1 MEPASHVT
9 LPNSQEQSL
18 KRRDSLASEVR
29 EVFTLYRWV
38 AARPILTWNLIVAVA
53 ILVSQLVPFV
63 CLVIK
68 RF

>member
-1 MEPASHVT
+1 MTARPNVPQSHSILFET
-9 LPNSQEQSL
+9 
-18 KRRDSLASEVR
+18 SEVR
-29 EVFTLYRWV
+29 EVFALYQWV

-63 CLVIK
+63 CFVIK

>member
-29 EVFTLYRWV
+29 EVFALYQWV

>member
-9 LPNSQEQSL
+9 LPYSQEQSL
-18 KRRDSLASEVR
+18 KHRDSL
-29 EVFTLYRWV
+29 

>member
-1 MEPASHVT
+1 M
-9 LPNSQEQSL
+9 
-18 KRRDSLASEVR
+18 RDRDGLASEVH
-29 EVFTLYRWV
+29 EVFALYQWV